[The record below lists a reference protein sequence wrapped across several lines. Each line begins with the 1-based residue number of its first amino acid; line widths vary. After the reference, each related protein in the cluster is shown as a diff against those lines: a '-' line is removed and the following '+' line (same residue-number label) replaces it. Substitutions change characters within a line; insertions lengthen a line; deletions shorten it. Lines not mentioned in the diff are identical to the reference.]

1 MARLAPG
8 LPTAG
13 DVPDAASAQE
23 RFQAR
28 QAARRRAERARW
40 FRPLLTLAVLVVL
53 AAAGFW
59 VIWFS
64 SWVTSRE
71 VTVVG
76 AHRLS
81 AEQVRTVAAV
91 PLDVPLARIDLDAIE
106 ARVRAIPGVRGVGA
120 SRNWPHGIRI
130 AVEERQ
136 PAVAVPESGGFL
148 LVDFDAV
155 AFQTVSAPPEGVPR
169 LRANPSVLQADTVR
183 AAVTILDAVPR
194 AVRGR
199 VAEVVAASSDDVTL
213 VLRDRTRI
221 VWGSAADS
229 ARKADVLR
237 ALLRR
242 SGTIYDV
249 SSPDA
254 PAVQDGPAA
263 QEGR

>member
-8 LPTAG
+8 LPAAG
-13 DVPDAASAQE
+13 DAADASTAQE
-23 RFQAR
+23 RFLAK
-28 QAARRRAERARW
+28 QAARRRADRARW
-40 FRPLLTLAVLVVL
+40 TRPLLALAVLVVL

-59 VIWFS
+59 VVWFS

-71 VTVVG
+71 VAVVG
-76 AHRLS
+76 THRLN
-81 AEQVRTVAAV
+81 AEQVRRVAAV
-91 PLDVPLARIDLDAIE
+91 PMDVPLARIDLGTIE
-106 ARVRAIPGVRGVGA
+106 ARVRTIAGVRGVSA
-120 SRNWPHGIRI
+120 SRNWPHAIRI

-136 PAVAVPESGGFL
+136 PAVAVPESDGYL

-155 AFQTVSAPPEGVPR
+155 AFQTMTAPPEGVPR

-183 AAVTILDAVPR
+183 AAVTILEAMPR
-194 AVRGR
+194 SVRGQ
-199 VAEVVAASSDDVTL
+199 VAEVAAASADDVTL

-242 SGTIYDV
+242 PGTVYDV
-249 SSPDA
+249 SAPDA
-254 PAVQDGPAA
+254 PAVR
-263 QEGR
+263 EGR